1 MRDETRLLDE
11 RDEIVAPQIVSQAAR
26 AGASA
31 SVGMLRPGTARA
43 EITWLRCP
51 RSFTSESYSLGRTYN
66 ESTAQ
71 PNTAAKTK
79 SARPLRRPSE
89 WTANVAYSRSLR

>member
-1 MRDETRLLDE
+1 M
-11 RDEIVAPQIVSQAAR
+11 IVSQTAR

-31 SVGMLRPGTARA
+31 SVGMLRPGTASD

-51 RSFTSESYSLGRTYN
+51 MSFTSESYSFGRTYS

-79 SARPLRRPSE
+79 SASALRRPSE
-89 WTANVAYSRSLR
+89 WMAKVAYSRSLR